1 MMELLTI
8 GQATHTKGQS
18 GMMELLT
25 TGQATHTKGKSLTT
39 GQAKTQITHCQV
51 CIAERQSI
59 TSHTQIIH
67 RYQPSKSQ
75 PKSLV
80 IKTTYSQA
88 ITISQPINY
97 LTGSQDPLKH
107 IKPLQQKLHNTNQLE
122 KQTSN
127 LTSSWKKKKK
137 KSREDW
143 QSSIEGR

>member
-1 MMELLTI
+1 
-8 GQATHTKGQS
+8 
-18 GMMELLT
+18 MMELLT

-39 GQAKTQITHCQV
+39 GQTKTQITHCQV
-51 CIAERQSI
+51 CIAKRRSI
-59 TSHTQIIH
+59 ASHTQIIH

-80 IKTTYSQA
+80 IKTTHSQT

-97 LTGSQDPLKH
+97 LTDSQDPLKH
-107 IKPLQQKLHNTNQLE
+107 IKPLQQKLLQQKLHNTNQSE

-137 KSREDW
+137 VGKIGSAQLREDSHLK
-143 QSSIEGR
+143 QCFRFT